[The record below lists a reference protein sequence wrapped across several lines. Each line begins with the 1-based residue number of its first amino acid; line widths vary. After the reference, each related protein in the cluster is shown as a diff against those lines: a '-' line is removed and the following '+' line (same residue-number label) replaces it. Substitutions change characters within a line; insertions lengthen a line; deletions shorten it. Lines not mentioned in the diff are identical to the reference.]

1 MAVNALGNGHKKET
15 NNYFGTVKKE
25 KYEPIWFVL

>member
-1 MAVNALGNGHKKET
+1 MGTKKKQI
-15 NNYFGTVKKE
+15 NYFGAAAGLDKKE